1 MGPRKVP
8 EKKKASK
15 GDLSNGL
22 ELDPETKMK
31 MYQLTISS
39 LQVQLSERAE
49 ESSKAVSAKREL
61 QEKME
66 TMAEEFSQARKRTL
80 EIKQDMTRQY
90 TSMQE
95 DLLSKIIQLD
105 KANGELRDLLAE
117 ADVRKERIIK
127 EKNAILQIKDEEIAE
142 LKSKIDTMSDEFGD
156 MLRETL
162 EKMRERIEVSSGNF
176 EAPEVQVQQKM
187 EELEVTHS

>member
-1 MGPRKVP
+1 MGPKKVP

-142 LKSKIDTMSDEFGD
+142 LKSKIDAMSDEFGD

-162 EKMRERIEVSSGNF
+162 DKMRERIEVSSGNF

>member
-1 MGPRKVP
+1 MGPKKVP

-162 EKMRERIEVSSGNF
+162 DKMRERIEVSSGNF

-187 EELEVTHS
+187 EELEVAHS

>member
-1 MGPRKVP
+1 MGPKKVP

-49 ESSKAVSAKREL
+49 ESSKAISAKREL

-162 EKMRERIEVSSGNF
+162 DKMRERIEVSSGNF

>member
-1 MGPRKVP
+1 MGPKKVP

-49 ESSKAVSAKREL
+49 ESSKAISAKREL

-162 EKMRERIEVSSGNF
+162 DKMRERIEVSSGNF

-187 EELEVTHS
+187 EELEVAHS

>member
-1 MGPRKVP
+1 MGPKKVP

-49 ESSKAVSAKREL
+49 ESSKAISAKREL